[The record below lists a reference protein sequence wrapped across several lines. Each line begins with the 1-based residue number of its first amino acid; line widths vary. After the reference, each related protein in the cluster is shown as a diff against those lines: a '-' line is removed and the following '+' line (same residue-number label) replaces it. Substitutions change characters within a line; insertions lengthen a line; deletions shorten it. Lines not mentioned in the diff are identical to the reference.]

1 MTAAKVPQDHKPMQG
16 KKSTIVDGIT
26 LHVDPA
32 VFNDVNL
39 LRDMRH
45 SQKGDPFLMIDVA
58 EKVYGDEADRVFDAL
73 SDKET
78 GRADVE
84 KFFDFL
90 AKVMKKLAPNS

>member
-1 MTAAKVPQDHKPMQG
+1 MASAKKPQDHQPKQG
-16 KKSTIVDGIT
+16 KTDTTVDGVT
-26 LHVDPA
+26 VHVDPA
-32 VFNDVNL
+32 VFNDANL

-45 SQKGDPFLMIDVA
+45 AQKGDPLLMIDVA

-84 KFFDFL
+84 RFFDFL
-90 AKVMKKLAPNS
+90 TKVMTELAPNS